1 MEAKF
6 GDYVE
11 VHFVKEIYEGVLLD
25 SPESGI
31 VLLKLDNGYNIG
43 FKKKE
48 ISEIKVVKKKE
59 SVKEEKIDLK
69 TDSKKPNIAMVITGG
84 TIASKYDSKTGG
96 VSWLTNPNELFK
108 FYPEIFEVCNVVVV
122 DVPFMKGSE
131 DMDYLDWKNVGRSV
145 ERFLNDKNVSGV
157 IVTQG
162 TDSLHY
168 ASSALSFF
176 LGKLNK
182 PVVLTYS
189 QRSIDRASS
198 DADLNL
204 KCAAL
209 MAISNVAEVMTV
221 GHATTN
227 DDFCYAIRGTK
238 VRKLHASRRDAFK
251 PVNDLPLAKINSKG
265 IEIINSNYNVRDDK
279 KKVKSDLNFCDKVAL
294 LKFYPGQNPEILDF
308 YFEKGYKGIV
318 IEMLGLGQVATSDS
332 RNAWITKLK
341 EVQNK
346 GMIICAAAQT
356 VYGRLNP
363 LVYSTGRELEKT
375 GIIYLEDMLSETA
388 WIKLSWVLGHV
399 DWAKDKEIVKEKM
412 LTNFFGELNKN
423 LRE

>member
-332 RNAWITKLK
+332 RNSWITKLK